1 MDRRFRWLAV
11 ALTCA
16 LAGTAHA
23 QPLTG
28 TLKKIKDTGIV
39 SLGIRE
45 SSVPL

>member
-23 QPLTG
+23 QALTG
-28 TLKKIKDTGIV
+28 TL
-39 SLGIRE
+39 
-45 SSVPL
+45 